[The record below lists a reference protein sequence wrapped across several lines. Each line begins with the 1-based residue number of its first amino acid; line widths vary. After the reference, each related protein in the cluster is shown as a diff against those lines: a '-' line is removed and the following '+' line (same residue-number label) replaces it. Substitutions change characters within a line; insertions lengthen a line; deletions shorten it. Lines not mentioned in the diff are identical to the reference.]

1 MLFSVFLILGY
12 YFFRFSSLNE
22 NKIIFLEK
30 GKTLKEISFLLEKN
44 NVISNKEVLNFYFK
58 VLGKDKNIRAGEY
71 KFYKNISLYKVIKTL
86 NKSELIYRKITIPEC
101 MTVYEIVEKLKN
113 NKYISGN
120 LSVMPTEGTL
130 YPETYFFLRDEN
142 INDLI
147 KRMQNKMTEKLD
159 LVWKKNY
166 QNLKSKNDL
175 LIMASLIEAEAKK
188 KNEKFLVSSVF
199 HNRLKKEMKLQSD
212 PTILYKKNLFKKNK
226 DLKIYKKDLKNDNPW
241 NTYTRKGLPITPICN
256 PGIDAIKA
264 AANPLLSDYLYFVSD
279 GEGGHRFSSSL
290 KRHNINVKIW
300 KNKKNEQ

>member
-1 MLFSVFLILGY
+1 
-12 YFFRFSSLNE
+12 
-22 NKIIFLEK
+22 
-30 GKTLKEISFLLEKN
+30 
-44 NVISNKEVLNFYFK
+44 
-58 VLGKDKNIRAGEY
+58 
-71 KFYKNISLYKVIKTL
+71 
-86 NKSELIYRKITIPEC
+86 
-101 MTVYEIVEKLKN
+101 MTVFEIVEKLKN

-120 LSVMPTEGTL
+120 LLFMPIEGTL

-175 LIMASLIEAEAKK
+175 LIMASLIEAEAKN

-199 HNRLKKEMKLQSD
+199 HNRLKKNMKLQSD
-212 PTILYKKNLFKKNK
+212 PTILYKKNLYKKNK

-264 AANPLLSDYLYFVSD
+264 AANPFLSDYLYFVSD